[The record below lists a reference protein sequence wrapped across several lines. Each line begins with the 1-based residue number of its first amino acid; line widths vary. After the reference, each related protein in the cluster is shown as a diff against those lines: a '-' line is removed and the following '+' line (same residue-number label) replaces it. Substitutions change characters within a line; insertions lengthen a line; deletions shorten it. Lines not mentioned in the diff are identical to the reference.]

1 MLVDDEPLVLEN
13 LKYLMRD
20 FPQVEIIYE
29 NTDSRQVLRDVSRW
43 ENADVAVMDINMP
56 ELSGIEL
63 SREIFRVNPS
73 IRIIFLT
80 AYEEYVLDAMESNI
94 IDYILK
100 PITVKRM
107 QRTMDK
113 LERVLSEERKRRAA
127 AVRGEEGGDSRWFN
141 AFRDNQYHRID
152 WKDGCYITVEGRE
165 IALYT
170 KDGRYLLRHSL
181 GDWEALLSENGW
193 FRCHRAF
200 LINPQHIKAVST
212 MVNSTMSIRMDGAAE
227 EIPVSRSYSNEFRKR
242 MGL

>member
-1 MLVDDEPLVLEN
+1 
-13 LKYLMRD
+13 MR
-20 FPQVEIIYE
+20 
-29 NTDSRQVLRDVSRW
+29 R
-43 ENADVAVMDINMP
+43 
-56 ELSGIEL
+56 
-63 SREIFRVNPS
+63 S
-73 IRIIFLT
+73 IRTRFTCTFLVVIAAVLLAAVLMNT
-80 AYEEYVLDAMESNI
+80 FGLERFYRKQKLKEIQAAYELLNGIVM
-94 IDYILK
+94 
-100 PITVKRM
+100 
-107 QRTMDK
+107 
-113 LERVLSEERKRRAA
+113 
-127 AVRGEEGGDSRWFN
+127 EEGGDSRWFN